1 MERELSRSNSSMLD
15 LIRGISSQLVVV
27 GHGISFCG
35 IAVRFHQP
43 NFPWMQNIA
52 VVIFFI
58 LSGFVISY
66 SLGRKSHRNDYDFPH
81 YFVDRFV
88 RIYAAF
94 IPVLIFIVAID
105 LFSQSING
113 DLYKYG
119 EAFNA
124 RTFIY
129 NLFMFQDYP
138 QFQNYPLVNVATS
151 FGSARP
157 LWTVAIE
164 WWIYLFVGVLFFAF
178 KNRSKNVF
186 VYFFI
191 ALLSIVPIYNL
202 IGGRGN
208 GLTLYWV
215 YGVIIYYIFKCAIL
229 KNISLA
235 KLFIMMMIIIVMAC
249 HRVMGTLQEYDH
261 LFALY
266 LAGIIILLVEIST
279 RFDFKNIVVRASTFL
294 ASYSYSLYLIHYSIF
309 DLLVTHYGGG
319 YKVFFVAFTISNI
332 VSYFF
337 GVLFE
342 IHIAK
347 KLKKAIYDVFH
358 WEYKRQ

>member
-15 LIRGISSQLVVV
+15 LIRGISSQLIVV

-52 VVIFFI
+52 VVVFFI

-66 SLGRKSHRNDYDFPH
+66 SLGRKSHRNEYGFLH

-88 RIYAAF
+88 RIYTSF
-94 IPVLIFIVAID
+94 IPVLIFIVVID
-105 LFSQSING
+105 LFSQSVNG
-113 DLYKYG
+113 GLYKYN
-119 EAFNA
+119 EAFNI

-129 NLFMFQDYP
+129 NLFMLQDYP
-138 QFQNYPLVNVATS
+138 FINVATS

-164 WWIYLFVGVLFFAF
+164 WWIYLFVGMLFFAF
-178 KNRSKNVF
+178 KNRSKNAF

-191 ALLSIVPIYNL
+191 VLLSIAPIYNL

-215 YGVIIYYIFKCAIL
+215 YGVMIYYIYKYSIL
-229 KNISLA
+229 KGISLGKMFA
-235 KLFIMMMIIIVMAC
+235 MMVVITVMAC
-249 HRVMGTLQEYDH
+249 YRVMDNLQEYDH

-319 YKVFFVAFTISNI
+319 YTVFIVAFTMSNVI
-332 VSYFF
+332 SYFF

-342 IHIAK
+342 IHMAK
-347 KLKKAIYDVFH
+347 KLKKSIYDIFH

>member
-1 MERELSRSNSSMLD
+1 MERKLSRSNSSILD
-15 LIRGISSQLVVV
+15 LIRGISAQLVVI

-35 IAVRFHQP
+35 VALKFHQP
-43 NFPWMQNIA
+43 NFPWVQNIA

-66 SLGRKSHRNDYDFPH
+66 SLGRKSYRDDYSFSH

-88 RIYAAF
+88 RIYTSF
-94 IPVLIFIVAID
+94 IPVLIFIVVID
-105 LFSQSING
+105 FFSKSING
-113 DLYKYG
+113 SLYAYN
-119 EAFNA
+119 EAFNVK
-124 RTFIY
+124 TFIS
-129 NLFMFQDYP
+129 NVFMLQDYP
-138 QFQNYPLVNVATS
+138 FINFVTS

-164 WWIYLFVGVLFFAF
+164 WWIYLFVGALFFTL
-178 KNRSKNVF
+178 KNKSKNAF

-191 ALLSIVPIYNL
+191 VFLSIVPMYNL

-215 YGVIIYYIFKCAIL
+215 YGVMIYYIFERAIL
-229 KNISLA
+229 KSVSVISM
-235 KLFIMMMIIIVMAC
+235 FIMMIALVVMAC
-249 HRVMGTLQEYDH
+249 YRVMSDLQEYDY

-266 LAGIIILLVEIST
+266 IAGVIVLLVEIST
-279 RFDFKNIVVRASTFL
+279 RFNFNAIVVRVSTFL

-309 DLLVTHYGGG
+309 DFLVTRYGGG
-319 YKVFFVAFTISNI
+319 YTVFFTAFIFSNV

-337 GVLFE
+337 AMLFE
-342 IHIAK
+342 IYLTNKIK
-347 KLKKAIYDVFH
+347 RGIYSFFN
-358 WEYKRQ
+358 WRYMG

>member
-1 MERELSRSNSSMLD
+1 MERKLSKSNSSILD
-15 LIRGISSQLVVV
+15 LIRGISAQLVVV

-35 IAVRFHQP
+35 VAVRFHQP
-43 NFPWMQNIA
+43 NFPWIQNIA

-66 SLGRKSHRNDYDFPH
+66 SLGRKSHRDDYNFTH

-88 RIYAAF
+88 RIYTSF

-105 LFSQSING
+105 LFSWSLNG
-113 DLYKYG
+113 DLYAYN
-119 EAFNA
+119 EALNVK
-124 RTFIY
+124 TFIS
-129 NLFMFQDYP
+129 NIFMLQDYP
-138 QFQNYPLVNVATS
+138 FINFVTS

-157 LWTVAIE
+157 LWTVAVE
-164 WWIYLFVGVLFFAF
+164 WWIYLFVGALFFTF
-178 KNRSKNVF
+178 KNRSKNVC

-191 ALLSIVPIYNL
+191 VLLSTVPIYNL

-215 YGVIIYYIFKCAIL
+215 YGVIIYYIFKRAML
-229 KNISLA
+229 KDVSVI
-235 KLFIMMMIIIVMAC
+235 KMFIMMNVLIVMAYY
-249 HRVMGTLQEYDH
+249 RVMSNLQEYDH

-279 RFDFKNIVVRASTFL
+279 RFDFKEIVVRASTFL

-309 DLLVTHYGGG
+309 DLLVARYGGG
-319 YKVFFVAFTISNI
+319 YTVFFIGFIISNI
-332 VSYFF
+332 TSCFF
-337 GVLFE
+337 GMLFE
-342 IHIAK
+342 MYMTRKVK
-347 KLKKAIYDVFH
+347 KNIYDLFH
-358 WEYKRQ
+358 WKYIT